1 MTPNDLSGN
10 IDSIIEKAEVAFGK
24 KVAQTQTAL
33 FEQMQLLLNRLEL
46 YPDGT
51 IMQNQANRALLSKV
65 DQYFNKAFN
74 ETGYY
79 NELNG
84 FTGDIL
90 KITSE
95 NTAYFSFVSE
105 SFSANAQY
113 IKSLQKQT
121 MSDLTNLL
129 ANEGLE
135 AAMKQPIVSIM
146 NQNVNTS
153 ASFNDLLKQVR
164 EFTLGTDQLK
174 GQLQRYS
181 RQITNDTL
189 FNYNRSL
196 QESISE
202 QAGLQWYVYSG
213 GLRTD
218 SRPFCV
224 SRAGKY
230 YPKDEIEK
238 WASQNWEGKRR
249 GTTAS
254 TIFIYAGGYFCSHQ
268 LIAVSEAV
276 VPKTNKDART
286 LQKNA
291 KSVGGELDS
300 VASRISKNNGASL
313 TPLNFKSYD
322 SIIRKAKDELNGKV
336 LGADGIKDAVR
347 TTIITDGKNLKK
359 VASDMGSESIITKLK
374 QQNYVSTGYRGYL
387 GNVKLSNG
395 TFGEI
400 QINTPEMV
408 YAKETPEIAKRV
420 IGTDRWNEINRKTG
434 LPGGLGHE
442 YYEQERILKGDDI
455 ATVAK
460 RESIQAKSREYY
472 SKFYY
477 SYPDWP

>member
-1 MTPNDLSGN
+1 MTPNELSGN
-10 IDSIIEKAEVAFGK
+10 VDGIIGKAEVSFGK
-24 KVAQTQTAL
+24 KVSQTQTAL
-33 FEQMQLLLNRLEL
+33 FEQMQLLMNKLEL
-46 YPDGT
+46 HPDGT
-51 IMQNQANRALLSKV
+51 IMQNRANREVLAKV
-65 DQYFNKAFN
+65 DVYFNRAFN

-90 KITSE
+90 KITAE
-95 NTAYFSFVSE
+95 NTAYFSFVE
-105 SFSANAQY
+105 DSFSANSQW

-121 MSDLTNLL
+121 MSDVTNLL

-135 AAMKQPIVSIM
+135 AAMKQPIVSIL

-164 EFTLGTDQLK
+164 EFTLGTDQLQ

-181 RQITNDTL
+181 RQIVNDSL
-189 FNYNRSL
+189 FNYNRAL
-196 QESISE
+196 QEGVSE

-230 YPKDEIEK
+230 YPKDEVEK

-254 TIFIYAGGYFCSHQ
+254 TIFVYAGGYFCSHQ
-268 LIAVSEAV
+268 LIAVSESV

-286 LQKNA
+286 LQKKA
-291 KSVGGELDS
+291 KTVGGELDS
-300 VASRISKNNGASL
+300 VASRIAKKNGAAL

-322 SIIRKAKDELNGKV
+322 STVRKAKSELNGIV
-336 LGADGIKDAVR
+336 LGKNGVKDAVR
-347 TTIITDGKNLKK
+347 TTIITDGKNLKN
-359 VASDMGSESIITKLK
+359 VASEMGSEKIITQLK
-374 QQNYVSTGYRGYL
+374 QQNYTSTGYRGYL

-400 QINTPEMV
+400 QINTPEMI
-408 YAKETPEIAKRV
+408 YAKEAPDIAKHV
-420 IGTDRWNEINRKTG
+420 IGVDKWNEINRKTG

-442 YYEQERILKGDDI
+442 YYEQERVLKGDDI
-455 ATVAK
+455 ATVTK